1 MTMRLQTF
9 QPGSNQLEEVE
20 QMKPL
25 PFEDTPFVFVDT
37 EEKLVAMVKDLKC
50 VKMFAADL
58 EVTTCTSLHCVSL
71 LSDVHVKHITEI
83 IITVIV
89 LFYIQSA
96 HSYLSVYYLL
106 SLSASYLSS
115 SLSLFLS
122 LVLSPASLLQ
132 NVPRSSLPAP
142 GLHARQGLHCGHSQ
156 VEETHECTK

>member
-1 MTMRLQTF
+1 MYDIIMICSYGHPYDYEIQTF
-9 QPGSNQLEEVE
+9 QPGSSQLEEVE
-20 QMKPL
+20 QTKPL

-37 EEKLVAMVKDLKC
+37 EEKLAAMVKDLKG

-71 LSDVHVKHITEI
+71 LADVHVKHITEEI
-83 IITVIV
+83 FSTVII

-115 SLSLFLS
+115 SLSLFLP
-122 LVLSPASLLQ
+122 LVLS
-132 NVPRSSLPAP
+132 
-142 GLHARQGLHCGHSQ
+142 
-156 VEETHECTK
+156 